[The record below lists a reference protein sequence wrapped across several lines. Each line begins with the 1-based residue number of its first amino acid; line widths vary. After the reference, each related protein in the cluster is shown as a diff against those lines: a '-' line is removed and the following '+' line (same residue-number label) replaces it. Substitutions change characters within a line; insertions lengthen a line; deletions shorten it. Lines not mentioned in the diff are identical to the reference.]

1 MFIDVHYNKKTMR
14 AQYENYLKY
23 IVPEFA
29 TIT

>member
-1 MFIDVHYNKKTMR
+1 MFINTNYNKKTMR

-23 IVPEFA
+23 IVPEFV